1 MFLSFFLSFFFS
13 SFLVFFLSSVLSSF
27 HSCPLSAATA
37 KVAAHRRVT
46 VNKQNQTTSRKTVF
60 GVTSTEFF
68 WVGDNDELEAKSR
81 EEPSLA
87 ERSRWPGQPRRRGWR
102 GTGGVERFGGGEGK
116 AHLLYSW
123 PLCVKQALWA
133 VTELERRA
141 SERPLA
147 LLCSPPL
154 FLSVLPVH

>member
-1 MFLSFFLSFFFS
+1 MKQGLAFFVISAFNLILISLLSFPS
-13 SFLVFFLSSVLSSF
+13 SYCQGGSTEKDN
-27 HSCPLSAATA
+27 C
-37 KVAAHRRVT
+37 
-46 VNKQNQTTSRKTVF
+46 KQTNQTTSPPPQKKSVF
-60 GVTSTEFF
+60 WGHLYRFFGLVTAQSLKPSQGGGFSLRVEPVA
-68 WVGDNDELEAKSR
+68 WSAQAK
-81 EEPSLA
+81 
-87 ERSRWPGQPRRRGWR
+87 G

-147 LLCSPPL
+147 LL
-154 FLSVLPVH
+154 

>member
-1 MFLSFFLSFFFS
+1 M
-13 SFLVFFLSSVLSSF
+13 
-27 HSCPLSAATA
+27 AWTA
-37 KVAAHRRVT
+37 
-46 VNKQNQTTSRKTVF
+46 Q
-60 GVTSTEFF
+60 
-68 WVGDNDELEAKSR
+68 
-81 EEPSLA
+81 A
-87 ERSRWPGQPRRRGWR
+87 EG

-147 LLCSPPL
+147 LP
-154 FLSVLPVH
+154 